1 MAQIDESLPSLKAL
15 IAFETAIR
23 LGSLTAAA
31 KALGATQPAI
41 SQRIRG
47 LESQVGLVLFERSGG
62 GLAPTREALRFY
74 DDIAPALNRI
84 DSAVH
89 TLRARARSTRQ
100 RVLIAANF
108 GFAHLWLLPRLS
120 KLEAAFPQVDIEVLA
135 VDQDDQDHRAD
146 IAIHCDRDSE
156 QDDIFTPEEV
166 FPVCSPAFAAQHGL
180 LEGDTPPRWSALP
193 LLHMDER
200 NSRWIDWR
208 QWSVL
213 AGVPYEEPYEER
225 GAVFKYNNYPLLIN
239 AAQAGKGIA
248 LGWDLLVQDA
258 LEDGSLIPLAPPV
271 RRESH
276 GYILRTRYAHS
287 ALIGEIMRWV
297 TAEIGRDPARAG
309 DAQRG

>member
-1 MAQIDESLPSLKAL
+1 MADTDDVLPSLKAL
-15 IAFETAIR
+15 SAFETTLR

-47 LESQVGLVLFERSGG
+47 LEGQVGLVLFERSGG
-62 GLAPTREALRFY
+62 GLEPTREALRFY
-74 DDIAPALNRI
+74 DEIAPALNRI
-84 DSAVH
+84 DSA
-89 TLRARARSTRQ
+89 TRALRARARSTRP

-120 KLEAAFPQVDIEVLA
+120 RLEAAFPQVDIEVLA
-135 VDQDDQDHRAD
+135 VDRDDQDHRAD
-146 IAIHCDRDSE
+146 IAIHCDRESE
-156 QDDIFTPEEV
+156 PGDLFTPEEV
-166 FPVCSPAFAAQHGL
+166 FPVCSPAFAAEHGL
-180 LEGDTPPRWSALP
+180 EAGDAPARWMELS

-208 QWSVL
+208 EWCAL
-213 AGVPYEEPYEER
+213 AGVPFEEQ
-225 GAVFKYNNYPLLIN
+225 GAVFRYNNYPLLIN

-248 LGWDLLVQDA
+248 LGWDLLVEEA
-258 LEDGSLIPLAPPV
+258 LKDGSLIPLAPPI

-287 ALIGEIMRWV
+287 ALIGEIIRWV
-297 TAEIGRDPARAG
+297 TAEIERREPA
-309 DAQRG
+309 